1 MGVFFCHPLLRLD
14 TLTPTMASQARPPLV
29 PWPATTW
36 SRWAAMGRLSSVPV
50 PRTLLLL
57 LKAPAST
64 VYEEKFG
71 GDRNMFNVGMYC
83 TRMMARGIRI
93 GLVIDCTSLDLEDF
107 EALPATAS
115 TSILSSSLS
124 VDPRV
129 RYFHNPSEWDD
140 YDVEYHR
147 LVPPKNVDGSDESTT
162 KNLLAPQ
169 ALPEF
174 CNVVSKFLQRSR
186 GKDAISH
193 VAIFDSRGG
202 LGAGAYLVG
211 GYMCQMMKAP
221 VHAALQALK
230 EGTPTQPSD
239 IITSDGEKGM
249 DKWGLCDP
257 RLVQDLQTRFVG
269 RVEIHMDGRRPS
281 WWYAVEELNEEDIDG
296 NDNDKP
302 QRKKRRT
309 EDKEIV
315 ISSCS
320 VSNEDDKIQTT
331 NHNTQQQYQDVATN
345 LQNPGIKPTNMLP
358 EGWVCVWSKS
368 QKRWYFFHK
377 TTNKSVWDIKHINI
391 MEVG

>member
-1 MGVFFCHPLLRLD
+1 
-14 TLTPTMASQARPPLV
+14 MASLARPPLV
-29 PWPATTW
+29 PWSATTW
-36 SRWAAMGRLSSVPV
+36 SRWADMGRLSSVPV

-64 VYEEKFG
+64 LYEEKFG
-71 GDRNMFNVGMYC
+71 GDRNMFNVSMYC
-83 TRMMARGIRI
+83 TRMMARGIRV

-107 EALPATAS
+107 ETLPTAA
-115 TSILSSSLS
+115 LSSSSSTS

-147 LVPPKNVDGSDESTT
+147 LIPPKSVDGSDESTT
-162 KNLLAPQ
+162 MQTLLAPQ

-202 LGAGAYLVG
+202 LGAAAYLVG

-221 VHAALQALK
+221 VHAAFQALK
-230 EGTPTQPSD
+230 EGTPPQPSD
-239 IITSDGEKGM
+239 TAISDGEKGM
-249 DKWGLCDP
+249 GKWGLCDA
-257 RLVQDLQTRFVG
+257 RLLQDLQTRFVG
-269 RVEIHMDGRRPS
+269 RVEIRLDGRRPS
-281 WWYAVEELNEEDIDG
+281 WWYAVEELNEDDIDG
-296 NDNDKP
+296 NDNDEP

-309 EDKEIV
+309 EDKEVV

-320 VSNEDDKIQTT
+320 VSKEDDKIQTT
-331 NHNTQQQYQDVATN
+331 SHNTQQQHQDVATY
-345 LQNPGIKPTNMLP
+345 LENPDIKPTNKLP

-377 TTNKSVWDIKHINI
+377 ITNKSVWDIKHINI
-391 MEVG
+391 KEV